1 MKKLIVI
8 LVIVLNT
15 INLFSAEKT
24 LKFEGR
30 EAGDIYGSLISSI
43 SKIHNSVESLKER
56 NPGAAHFLYE
66 TIREYL
72 TPRYDTDYY
81 NCISRI
87 KTEIKNSKYSKDI
100 DKYTTEDY
108 IFAYFDLCWV
118 FALGYAPDEIYI
130 TLENGRIT
138 KITATKYGRTPDF
151 WINIE
156 QRRMH
161 QINRNAEYYK
171 MIDKDWNELDITIL
185 EYLNSK

>member
-8 LVIVLNT
+8 FAIVLNT
-15 INLFSAEKT
+15 INLFSAERIIK
-24 LKFEGR
+24 LEGR
-30 EAGDIYGSLISSI
+30 EANLIYNRLISSI

-56 NPGAAHFLYE
+56 NPAAGYFLYE

-72 TPRYDTDYY
+72 TPRYDANYY

-87 KTEIKNSKYSKDI
+87 KTEIKNSKYAKDI
-100 DKYTTEDY
+100 DKYTIEDC
-108 IFAYFDLCWV
+108 IFAYFDLWWG
-118 FALGYAPDEIYI
+118 FALGYSPEEIYI

-138 KITATKYGRTPDF
+138 KMTATKYGNTSDF

-156 QRRMH
+156 QRRMI

-171 MIDKDWNELDITIL
+171 MIDKDWNKLDITIL